1 MMVFMNETPTP
12 DTRDT
17 MREQRDA
24 EKIAANVRAEVA
36 RKSLPA
42 DSIAALLGLHRNT
55 VTSRLAGRSPFYAY
69 EIARLA
75 AVLDVSAMVLLAV
88 DDNPVL
94 PPRGVGPGIIGPTS

>member
-12 DTRDT
+12 DTRDVT
-17 MREQRDA
+17 REQRDA
-24 EKIAANVRAEVA
+24 ERIASNVRAEVG
-36 RKSLPA
+36 RKSLPV
-42 DSIAALLGLHRNT
+42 DLIAGILGLHRNT
-55 VTSRLAGRSPFYAY
+55 VTGRLAGRSPFYAY

-75 AVLDVSAMVLLAV
+75 AVLDVSTGTLLNT